1 MASELINIPEN
12 KLDEVLIAR
21 LDSSK
26 RAIFIVSFIFES
38 GLSLIIDA
46 LRRFLSNSE
55 NQLTIITSNYLKCT
69 QPEALES
76 LLTLQSLGAEV
87 YVFDSLNSNQ
97 SFHIKS
103 YYFSDYYKSESCIV
117 GSSNLSRSAFRSSLE
132 FNAEISDAD
141 FLEDFHTQY
150 RSIWNNPFTCE
161 LTESFISEYR
171 LVYEENKNPFLTD
184 ERSTET
190 APEEIETTEIIDIK
204 PFKYIE
210 PNKVQKEALEILE
223 TDRELGIEKGLVVM
237 ATGLGKTILSAL
249 DVQKVRPNRM
259 LFVAHRQEILQQAR
273 GAFSQFMKEKDY
285 GYYGGGTKEQDC
297 EFMFA
302 MIQTL
307 GKKKELEKFDKHHF
321 NYIIVDEFHHVGA
334 ASYRKLVNYFE
345 PDFFLGLTA
354 TPNRTDNIDV
364 LQFCGNNLIY
374 KKNLIDGIN
383 LELLCDFEYQGI
395 HDKHV
400 DYTKITWRGKKFDE
414 KELAKSLSTQ
424 RRAEYVFK
432 NWLEHKQTR
441 TLAFCSSIKHCDFM
455 DNFFQAKGIKSIS
468 VHSQSVV
475 NRDDGIAMLKEGEI
489 DILFSVDLFNEGVDI
504 PVVDTIMMLR
514 PTESKILFLQQL
526 GRGLR
531 IASGKDIVKVIDFI
545 GNHKSF
551 LEKPAALFDF
561 DLNAKNIKDFS
572 EKYNNDK
579 LNLPSKTRIFYDPEV
594 IAFFEEL
601 VSKSMSYVDQYKEYG
616 EKNDSRPTASQF
628 HQFIAK
634 LSLVRSD
641 YGSWF
646 EFIKEMGDLTAEE
659 ISCLASTRAFLLN
672 LEKTRM
678 TRCFK
683 MILLSVFLEN
693 NMENISIDDLCRKS
707 YQSLKNNLNLS
718 SEIPNKFRD
727 HTAIEANFSAWKKY
741 WLDNP
746 VNALIGGNLQ
756 RNEPVFFKFEDDYF
770 SCNFEISIK
779 DKKSLIEMAQEI
791 VDFRLFSYKASY
803 DLSYIEMADFEKSH
817 KNQIGKS
824 VKKVETPRFFGL
836 EGKAAREGHYKMTGH
851 ANPPGFDGQV
861 IYITLVKSDMEKD
874 HRYHDFFTSKDH
886 LSWQSKKQIHQ
897 KHKQCLNLINA
908 AERNKPIHLFVR
920 KHQSMHGTTLPFTYC
935 GEMEL
940 IDVSGNNPINVNFK
954 LKTPLSERLE
964 QEFLRI

>member
-1 MASELINIPEN
+1 MVSELINVPEN
-12 KLDEVLIAR
+12 KLDEALIAR
-21 LDSSK
+21 LDKSNK
-26 RAIFIVSFIFES
+26 AIFIVSFVFES
-38 GLSLIIDA
+38 GLNLLIDE
-46 LRRFLSNSE
+46 LKRFLSNSD
-55 NQLTIITSNYLKCT
+55 NRLTIITSNYLKCT
-69 QPEALES
+69 QPEALEL
-76 LLTLQSLGAEV
+76 LLTLQNMGADI
-87 YVFDSLNSNQ
+87 YVFDSLSSNQ

-103 YYFSDYYKSESCIV
+103 YYFSNSYGSESCIV
-117 GSSNLSRSAFRSSLE
+117 GSSNLSKSALRSSFE
-132 FNAEISDAD
+132 FNAEISDSD
-141 FLEDFHTQY
+141 FLEDFHIQY
-150 RSIWNNPFTCE
+150 QSILNNSYICE
-161 LTESFISEYR
+161 LNESFISKYR
-171 LVYEENKNPFLTD
+171 LIYEENTNPFLID
-184 ERSTET
+184 EISIET
-190 APEEIETTEIIDIK
+190 TPEEIETTEIIDIK
-204 PFKYIE
+204 PFKYKE

-223 TDRELGIEKGLVVM
+223 TDRELGVEKGLVVM

-273 GAFSQFMKEKDY
+273 GAFSQFMTEKDY
-285 GYYGGGTKEQDC
+285 GYYGGGRKEQDC

-307 GKKKELEKFDKHHF
+307 GKKKELEKFDRNHF

-400 DYTKITWRGKKFDE
+400 DYTQITWRGKKFDE
-414 KELAKSLSTQ
+414 KELDNSLTTQ
-424 RRAEYVFK
+424 KRAEYVFK
-432 NWLEHKQTR
+432 NWLDHKQTR

-455 DNFFQAKGIKSIS
+455 NKFFQAKGIKSIS
-468 VHSQSVV
+468 VHSQSEV

-504 PVVDTIMMLR
+504 PAVDTIMMLR

-531 IASGKDIVKVIDFI
+531 IASGKEIVKVIDFI

-561 DLNAKNIKDFS
+561 DANAKNIKDFS
-572 EKYNNDK
+572 EKYNNNNLD
-579 LNLPSKTRIFYDPEV
+579 LPSKTRIFYDPEV

-601 VSKSMSYVDQYKEYG
+601 VSKSMNYIDQYQEFK
-616 EKNDSRPTASQF
+616 EKNGLRPTASEF

-634 LSLVRSD
+634 LSNVRSD

-646 EFIKEMGDLTAEE
+646 EFIKQMGDLSAEE
-659 ISCLASTRAFLLN
+659 VSCLDSNKSFLLN

-678 TRCFK
+678 TRSFK

-693 NMENISIDDLCRKS
+693 NMKKISIDDISKRS
-707 YQSLKNNLNLS
+707 YQRLRNNLTLS
-718 SEIPNKFRD
+718 SEIPDEFKD
-727 HTAIEANFSAWKKY
+727 YAVIEKNFSAWRKY

-746 VNALIGGNLQ
+746 VNALIGGNLKK
-756 RNEPVFFKFEDDYF
+756 NEPVFFKLEDDYF
-770 SCNFEISIK
+770 SCNFDITIK
-779 DKKSLIEMAQEI
+779 DKKNMIEMAQEI

-803 DLSYIEMADFEKSH
+803 DFSYIEMADLNKSH

-824 VKKVETPRFFGL
+824 IKKVDTPRFFGL
-836 EGKAAREGHYKMTGH
+836 KGDAAREGHYKMTGH

-861 IYITLVKSDMEKD
+861 IYITLIKSDMEKD
-874 HRYHDFFTSKDH
+874 HRYQDFFTSKKH

-897 KHKQCLNLINA
+897 EHKQCLNLIHSR
-908 AERNKPIHLFVR
+908 ERNKPIHLFVR
-920 KHQSMHGTTLPFTYC
+920 KHQSMHGKTLPFTYC
-935 GEMEL
+935 GEIDL
-940 IDVSGNNPINVNFK
+940 LDVSGNNPINVNFK
-954 LKTPLSERLE
+954 LKKPLSERLQ